1 MKSIKRLM
9 VALDLSDMD
18 RTLVQYAFFLAETI
32 DLKHLDFVTVDEQM
46 DESDQQILAE
56 LNLQVSPE
64 VNFKDWVD
72 ELTKEHAK
80 PDHVDVGCHLLTGSP
95 LHELLRYARDESVDM
110 ILVGAKQHQDGTGIL
125 SSRLVRKAPCSV
137 MYVPENPPTAIK
149 RILIPTDY
157 SEYSRMAFDEVK
169 LFKDDFPDVEVVAQH
184 VYRVP
189 LGFYKTGKSYEE
201 FAQIMEENSKKLFDQ
216 FVEEND
222 LADMDLKPQFVLDDD
237 KNPADKIVAQA
248 EAEKVDLMII
258 SAKGHTRASS
268 ILLGSTTEKVLRLD
282 KRIPVM
288 ILKKKGET
296 LNLLDILLKI

>member
-1 MKSIKRLM
+1 
-9 VALDLSDMD
+9 
-18 RTLVQYAFFLAETI
+18 
-32 DLKHLDFVTVDEQM
+32 
-46 DESDQQILAE
+46 
-56 LNLQVSPE
+56 
-64 VNFKDWVD
+64 
-72 ELTKEHAK
+72 
-80 PDHVDVGCHLLTGSP
+80 
-95 LHELLRYARDESVDM
+95 
-110 ILVGAKQHQDGTGIL
+110 
-125 SSRLVRKAPCSV
+125 
-137 MYVPENPPTAIK
+137 
-149 RILIPTDY
+149 
-157 SEYSRMAFDEVK
+157 MAFDEVK

-201 FAQIMEENSKKLFDQ
+201 FAQIMEENSKKLFYQ

-222 LADMDLKPQFVLDDD
+222 LADMDLKPQFILDDD